1 VETEFA
7 VESVRPRVADRA
19 DAAASLEYPRP
30 VHFLLL
36 AAVAGIQL
44 AWLLALGILVYWLA

>member
-19 DAAASLEYPRP
+19 DAAASLEYPRA
-30 VHFLLL
+30 VQFVLL